1 MKQYMGIKQQHPDA
15 ILLFRVGDFY
25 ETFGQD
31 AIAVSQAV
39 GIVLT
44 KRNNGGSKI
53 ELAGFPYHSLDMYL
67 PRLVKAGFRVAIC
80 EQLERPSK
88 EKKIVAR
95 GVTEMV
101 TPGIATDDKLL
112 EHQSNNYLCSVFF
125 GHNNRM
131 GIAFLDLSTGE
142 FLVSEGSKMYMDK
155 LLQSFSPSEVLF
167 SRKDSKQFEEIFGD
181 RFYTYPLDEWVFT
194 EDYTNEKLTAHFE
207 TNSLKGF
214 GVEDMKLAQVAA
226 GSIFHYLATTENKN
240 LLHITGIGRIP
251 LDKYMWLDKFTIRN
265 LELIFTPHEKGVALI
280 DILNK
285 TVSPMG
291 ARLMKKWI
299 VLPLKDLKEIE
310 ARHSKVAF
318 FIEEDEVCQSL
329 IDKTQQVGDI
339 ERIIAKVPMLKINPR
354 EVMQLADSLSIVGEM
369 KTMMA
374 EMKEVGLQAY
384 AQRLDECPTLQAKIR
399 ATIVAEP
406 PTSLNK
412 GGVIAQGAS
421 EDLDEYRNLVNDA
434 KSILKKVQIEEA
446 EKTGIDNLKIGFN
459 SVFGY
464 YLEVTNRY
472 KDKGLVPDHWIRKQ
486 TLTNAERYIT
496 EELKT
501 LEAKILGAEEKI
513 SVLEEELYSNLV
525 LFISDY
531 ISQIQKDAAVIA
543 RIDCLSTFASIAK
556 RNNYCRPT
564 LDDSLVID
572 IKAGRHPVIEHHL
585 PLGEAFVPNDIY
597 LDNETTQIMMITGP
611 NMAGKSAL
619 LRQVAI
625 ISIMAQ
631 MGSFVPAE
639 SARLGIVDKVFTRV
653 GATDNISSGEST
665 FMVEMNETASIMNNI
680 SERSLIL
687 MDEIGRGTS
696 TYDGISIA
704 WALAEY
710 LHTNQT
716 ACPKTLFAT
725 HYHELNELTNTFD
738 RIKNYNIAT
747 KEVGQKVI
755 FLRKLQPGGSNHSFG
770 IYVAKLAGMPKSI
783 IDRAN
788 SILAHLEEKSIDLSQ
803 PEGQL
808 KAAVKAMPAAPM
820 QLSIFDQTDETAT
833 AIKAAIKN
841 MNINDMTPVQC
852 MLKLNEL
859 KGLIEEKN

>member
-1 MKQYMGIKQQHPDA
+1 MQQYMGIKQQHPDA

-31 AIAVSQAV
+31 AITVAQAL

-80 EQLERPSK
+80 EQLEKPSK

-112 EHQSNNYLCSVFF
+112 EYQSNNYLCSVYF
-125 GHNNRM
+125 GSNEM
-131 GIAFLDLSTGE
+131 IGVAFLDLSTGE
-142 FLVSEGSKMYMDK
+142 FLVSEGSAMYMDK
-155 LLQSFSPSEVLF
+155 LLQSFGPSEILF
-167 SRKDSKQFEEIFGD
+167 SRKDKKRFEEVFGD
-181 RFYTYPLDEWVFT
+181 RYYTYPLDEWVFT
-194 EDYTNEKLTAHFE
+194 EDFTNEKLNSHFQ

-214 GVEDMKLAQVAA
+214 GIEEMSLAKVAA

-240 LLHITGIGRIP
+240 LLHITGVSRIP
-251 LDKYMWLDKFTIRN
+251 LDRYMWLDKFTIRN
-265 LELIFTPHEKGVALI
+265 LELIFSPHEKGVSLI
-280 DILNK
+280 EILNK

-299 VLPLKDLKEIE
+299 VLPLKDLQDIE
-310 ARHSKVAF
+310 ARHSKVDY
-318 FIEEDEVCQSL
+318 FIQQDEQCQTL
-329 IDKTQQVGDI
+329 IDRIQQVGDI

-354 EVMQLADSLSIVGEM
+354 EVVQLSESLKVVGEIKSQISAM
-369 KTMMA
+369 DEA
-374 EMKEVGLQAY
+374 GLNDFAKH
-384 AQRLDECPTLQAKIR
+384 LDECPILREKIQVTL
-399 ATIVAEP
+399 VPEP
-406 PTSLNK
+406 PNNLSK
-412 GGVIAQGAS
+412 GGVVAEGANA
-421 EDLDEYRNLVNDA
+421 DLDEYRSLVNDA
-434 KSILKKVQIEEA
+434 KSILKNVQIKEA
-446 EKTGIDNLKIGFN
+446 EQTGIDNLKIGFN

-464 YLEVTNRY
+464 YLEVTNKY
-472 KDKGLVPDHWIRKQ
+472 KDKGLVPDHWVRKQ

-513 SVLEEELYSNLV
+513 SILEEEVYQDLV

-531 ISQIQKDAAVIA
+531 ISQIQKDASVIA
-543 RIDCLSTFASIAK
+543 RLDCLSTFASIAK

-585 PLGEAFVPNDIY
+585 PLGEAYVPNDIF
-597 LDNETTQIMMITGP
+597 LDNKSTQIMMITGP

-639 SARLGIVDKVFTRV
+639 EARLGIIDKVFTRV

-710 LHTNQT
+710 LHTNPI
-716 ACPKTLFAT
+716 ASPKTLFAT
-725 HYHELNELTNTFD
+725 HYHELNELTNSFE
-738 RIKNYNIAT
+738 RIKNFNIAT

-770 IYVAKLAGMPKSI
+770 IYVAKLAGMPASI
-783 IDRAN
+783 IARAN
-788 SILAHLEEKSIDLSQ
+788 SILAHLEEKSMDVDEQ
-803 PEGQL
+803 KANL
-808 KAAVKAMPAAPM
+808 KAAVQNIPSAPM
-820 QLSIFDQTDETAT
+820 QLSIFDQTDETAKAIKT
-833 AIKAAIKN
+833 AIN
-841 MNINDMTPVQC
+841 QLNINDMTPVQC

-859 KGLIEEKN
+859 KDLVKENN

>member
-1 MKQYMGIKQQHPDA
+1 VQS
-15 ILLFRVGDFY
+15 ILYDLFD
-25 ETFGQD
+25 
-31 AIAVSQAV
+31 S
-39 GIVLT
+39 
-44 KRNNGGSKI
+44 
-53 ELAGFPYHSLDMYL
+53 
-67 PRLVKAGFRVAIC
+67 
-80 EQLERPSK
+80 
-88 EKKIVAR
+88 
-95 GVTEMV
+95 
-101 TPGIATDDKLL
+101 TDDKLL
-112 EHQSNNYLCSVFF
+112 EYQSNNYLCSVFF
-125 GHNNRM
+125 GNNELI
-131 GIAFLDLSTGE
+131 GVAFLDLSTGE
-142 FLVSEGSKMYMDK
+142 FLVSEGSSMYMDK
-155 LLQSFSPSEVLF
+155 LLQSFGPSEILF
-167 SRKDSKQFEEIFGD
+167 SRKDKKRFEEVFGD
-181 RFYTYPLDEWVFT
+181 RYYTYPLDEWIFT
-194 EDYTNEKLTAHFE
+194 EDFTNEKLNNHFQ

-214 GVEDMKLAQVAA
+214 GIEELSLAKVAA

-251 LDKYMWLDKFTIRN
+251 LDRYMWLDKFTIRN
-265 LELIFTPHEKGVALI
+265 LELIYSPHEKGVSLI
-280 DILNK
+280 EILNK

-310 ARHSKVAF
+310 ARHSKVDY
-318 FIEEDEVCQSL
+318 FIQQDEQCQAL
-329 IDKTQQVGDI
+329 IDNIQQVGDI

-354 EVMQLADSLSIVGEM
+354 EVVQLSESLRIVGEIKAQIGDM
-369 KTMMA
+369 D
-374 EMKEVGLQAY
+374 ESGLKDY
-384 AQRLDECPTLQAKIR
+384 AKHLDECPVLREKIKATL
-399 ATIVAEP
+399 VSEP
-406 PTSLNK
+406 PNNLSK
-412 GGVIAQGAS
+412 GGVVAEGANV
-421 EDLDEYRNLVNDA
+421 DLDEYRNLVNDA
-434 KSILKKVQIEEA
+434 KSILKNVQIKEA
-446 EKTGIDNLKIGFN
+446 EQTGIDNLKIGFN

-464 YLEVTNRY
+464 YLEVTNKY
-472 KDKGLVPDHWIRKQ
+472 KDKGLVPDHWVRKQ

-513 SVLEEELYSNLV
+513 SILEEEVYQNLV

-531 ISQIQKDAAVIA
+531 ISQIQKDASVIA
-543 RIDCLSTFASIAK
+543 RLDCLSTFAAIAK

-585 PLGEAFVPNDIY
+585 PLGEAYVPNDIF
-597 LDNETTQIMMITGP
+597 LDNDSTQIMMITGP

-631 MGSFVPAE
+631 MGSFVPAQE
-639 SARLGIVDKVFTRV
+639 ARLGIIDKVFTRV

-710 LHTNQT
+710 LHTNPI
-716 ACPKTLFAT
+716 ASPKTLFAT
-725 HYHELNELTNTFD
+725 HYHELNELSNSFE
-738 RIKNYNIAT
+738 RIKNFNIAT

-770 IYVAKLAGMPKSI
+770 IYVAKLAGMPASI

-788 SILAHLEEKSIDLSQ
+788 NILAHLEEKSMDVDDQKTDLKS
-803 PEGQL
+803 
-808 KAAVKAMPAAPM
+808 AVRNIPSAPM
-820 QLSIFDQTDETAT
+820 QLSIFDQTDETAKAIKT
-833 AIKAAIKN
+833 AINKL
-841 MNINDMTPVQC
+841 NINDMTPVQC

-859 KGLIEEKN
+859 KDLLEEKN